1 MMSNNAID
9 DLKKERNTVYAR
21 LYRQHFAKIQRF
33 VVNNSGQAIDA
44 EDIFQDTLL
53 VLVEKLRHDDFKLTA
68 SLGTYIYAISKNLW
82 LKRLRDVPDNV
93 AYKDS
98 QDQRFYEDMNAAI
111 KEEMTLKEK
120 ITDYLSQISSH
131 CHRLIHAL
139 FYQDKTI
146 AEIQKEYGY
155 SSRHSAQNQKYK
167 CMKQLK
173 KAKQKTEQAQKK

>member
-1 MMSNNAID
+1 
-9 DLKKERNTVYAR
+9 
-21 LYRQHFAKIQRF
+21 
-33 VVNNSGQAIDA
+33 
-44 EDIFQDTLL
+44 LL

-82 LKRLRDVPDNV
+82 LKRLRDGIDYLP
-93 AYKDS
+93 YKAS
-98 QDQRFYEDMNAAI
+98 QDKRFYDDINTAI
-111 KEEMTLKEK
+111 KEQMSFKEK

-131 CHRLIHAL
+131 CHRLIHAM

-146 AEIQKEYGY
+146 TEIQKEYGY

-167 CMKQLK
+167 CLKQLK